1 MCNAV
6 TQQSGQGDRSG
17 EVTFAGSLI
26 RLPE

>member
-1 MCNAV
+1 MCNSF

-17 EVTFAGSLI
+17 EVAFAGSLI